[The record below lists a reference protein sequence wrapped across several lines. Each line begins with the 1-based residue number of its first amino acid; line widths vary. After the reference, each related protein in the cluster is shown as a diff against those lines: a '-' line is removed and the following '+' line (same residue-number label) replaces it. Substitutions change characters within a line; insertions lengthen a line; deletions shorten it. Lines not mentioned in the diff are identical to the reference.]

1 MCRYVAYIGEP
12 TDPSPLIFGG
22 DHSLYEQSWAPRE
35 LLSGSVNAD
44 GYGVVWYTDGEPR
57 RMAED
62 RPIWHDG
69 ELKRALASVRSSCVL
84 GALRNATPGQPVDRA
99 GLLPLVYDQWSFVL
113 NGFIPDFHRSH
124 MRALRA
130 ELPDDL
136 YARLRGSSDAET
148 LFFLAVQAV
157 REGAA
162 LSVALEETARTVAK
176 RVGKEEAQM
185 NMLLS
190 DGKGIGV
197 LRSSTVLMTNSMYV
211 ATRQEVAPNGVLLAS
226 EAIDTGSAWLPV
238 DGHHRA
244 DIGFDGVV
252 DTELVFL

>member
-1 MCRYVAYIGEP
+1 MCRYVAYIGEA
-12 TDPSPLIFGG
+12 TDPSPLVFGG

-57 RMAED
+57 RLAEA

-69 ELKRALASVRSSCVL
+69 ELKQALASVRSTCVL

-99 GLLPLVYDQWSFVL
+99 GLLPL
-113 NGFIPDFHRSH
+113 
-124 MRALRA
+124 
-130 ELPDDL
+130 
-136 YARLRGSSDAET
+136 
-148 LFFLAVQAV
+148 
-157 REGAA
+157 
-162 LSVALEETARTVAK
+162 LSVALEETARSVAM

-190 DGKGIGV
+190 DGEGIGV
-197 LRSSTVLMTNSMYV
+197 LRSSTVLVTNSMYV
-211 ATRQEVAPNGVLLAS
+211 ATRQDVAPNGVVLAS
-226 EAIDTGSAWLPV
+226 EPIDAGSAWFPV

-244 DIGFDGVV
+244 DIGFDGIVEP
-252 DTELVFL
+252 ELVFF

>member
-12 TDPSPLIFGG
+12 ADPSPLIFGG
-22 DHSLYEQSWAPRE
+22 DHSLYRQSWAPRE

-44 GYGVVWYTDGEPR
+44 GYGVVWYDDGEPR
-57 RMAED
+57 RIAEA

-69 ELKRALASVRSSCVL
+69 ELKRALSSVRSHCIL

-99 GLLPLVYDQWSFVL
+99 GLLPLVHDRWSFVL
-113 NGFIPDFHRSH
+113 NGFIPDFHRCH

-136 YARLRGSSDAET
+136 YAELRGSSDAET
-148 LFFLAVQAV
+148 IFLLAVKVV

-162 LSVALEETARTVAK
+162 LSVALEETARIVAK

-190 DGKGIGV
+190 DGKTIGV
-197 LRSSTVLMTNSMYV
+197 LRSSTVLLTNSMYV
-211 ATRQEVAPNGVLLAS
+211 ATRQDVGPDGVVLAS
-226 EAIDTGSAWLPV
+226 EAIDTGSAWIPV

-244 DIGFDGVV
+244 DIGLGGMGE
-252 DTELVFL
+252 TELVFL